1 MKKIKIIPKS
11 EESSF
16 IINIEKAS
24 VHIPDWYKLSKQKIK
39 GLEKFSLI
47 PDFPET
53 TTSTYKKCS
62 PFLDAL
68 TNGYI
73 FYLTQDIEVLIKDD
87 GSPYIIWRPANM
99 PDLVTSHHNDQ
110 WSGLEWPKDCHEF
123 VYKWENNFIIKTPKR
138 YSILFTQPMHR
149 QSVFTILDGIVDTDT
164 YKAPVNFPFVLN
176 DLKWEGIIPAG
187 TPMAQV
193 IPFKRE
199 PWEHKI
205 GSDKEIKEKNEILGN
220 LTSLF
225 FNSYKKQFWNKKE
238 YR

>member
-1 MKKIKIIPKS
+1 MKKIKIIPTS

-16 IINIEKAS
+16 IVNIEKAS
-24 VHIPDWYKLSKQKIK
+24 VHIPDWYKSSKQKIK
-39 GLEKFSLI
+39 GLEKFFLI
-47 PDFPET
+47 PDVPQT

-99 PDLVTSHHNDQ
+99 PGLVTFHHNDQ

-138 YSILFTQPMHR
+138 YSILFTHPHNR
-149 QSVFTILDGIVDTDT
+149 FDLPFYTLSGVVDTDR
-164 YKAPVNFPFVLN
+164 YNLPVVFPFF
-176 DLKWEGIIPAG
+176 LKKDFVGVIKAG
-187 TPMAQV
+187 TPLAQ
-193 IPFKRE
+193 ITFIKRE
-199 PWEHKI
+199 SWFRNIKKFKKI
-205 GSDKEIKEKNEILGN
+205 FVRKEYFKYMSKIER
-220 LTSLF
+220 
-225 FNSYKKQFWNKKE
+225 SYKNLIWQRKDYE
-238 YR
+238 